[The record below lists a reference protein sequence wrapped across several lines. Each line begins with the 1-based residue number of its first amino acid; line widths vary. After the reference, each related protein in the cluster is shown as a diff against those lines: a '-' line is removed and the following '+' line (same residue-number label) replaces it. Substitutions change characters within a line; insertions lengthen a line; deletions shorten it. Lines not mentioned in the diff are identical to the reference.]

1 MRTYLQYRKYKE
13 FARMLLV
20 VFLLSNWP
28 LIFHL
33 FFCSVVHFF
42 VTLNFCFFFMLFF
55 SYTKRKIQSFA
66 PVQEFKI
73 KFVVFS
79 FPVRLS
85 KLIFNLLWGNRFY
98 SNGNG
103 KLKSKNLQCSA
114 SRIIWFWVK
123 VKYKKGAQQEIKRY
137 DALSSFARRTFSKN
151 RKRT

>member
-1 MRTYLQYRKYKE
+1 MQECFWLFFIVQLS
-13 FARMLLV
+13 FDFSILLLFCCPLFCNLE
-20 VFLLSNWP
+20 FLLF
-28 LIFHL
+28 LHVIFQLH
-33 FFCSVVHFF
+33 
-42 VTLNFCFFFMLFF
+42 
-55 SYTKRKIQSFA
+55 KKKILSFA

-73 KFVVFS
+73 KFVVFT